1 MTTVITTEEQPTPPS
16 VEILVGEM
24 KAKLEQLLETNVS
37 KEQFNLL
44 ENRVSEI
51 QNWTYDSLTE
61 LIREIANT
69 PTEPVEE
76 IAEVVAEEVAEEV
89 AEQLD
94 EIVEVVEEV
103 DETIEDI
110 PIVPIQVEQDE
121 PIQAK
126 TKNRPWW
133 L

>member
-24 KAKLEQLLETNVS
+24 KAKLEQLLEQNVS
-37 KEQFNLL
+37 KEQFNQL

-61 LIREIANT
+61 LIREIAN
-69 PTEPVEE
+69 PPMEQAEE
-76 IAEVVAEEVAEEV
+76 IVEVVAEEVAEEV

-103 DETIEDI
+103 DEQIDEI
-110 PIVPIQVEQDE
+110 PVVPIQVEQDE
-121 PIQAK
+121 PIQASAK
-126 TKNRPWW
+126 KRPWW